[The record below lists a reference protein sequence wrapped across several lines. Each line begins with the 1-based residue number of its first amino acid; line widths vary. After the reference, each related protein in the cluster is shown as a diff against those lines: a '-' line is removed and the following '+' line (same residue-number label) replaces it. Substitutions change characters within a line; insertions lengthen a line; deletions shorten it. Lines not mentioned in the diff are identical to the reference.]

1 MLLAWSSERDRSYS
15 EGMGK
20 LVLMLVGG
28 FIAIM
33 LLFWVIAKLVALLWI
48 AIIVLV
54 GFALLRLAFSAGR
67 RSRSNR

>member
-1 MLLAWSSERDRSYS
+1 
-15 EGMGK
+15 MGK